1 LNPVTAEDSPYK
13 ISLPA
18 FEGPLDLLLHLIRE
32 NEIDI
37 YNIPIS
43 EITRQYLEYLGDME
57 SLDLEIAGEW
67 LVMAATLVE
76 IKSRMLLPRE
86 KPVKADAEEQ
96 IDPRRELVERL
107 IEYERFKTAAEL
119 FREKEE
125 QRSRIFVRGPA
136 ELQFDLR
143 PVFSLENISPEDLL
157 SALQSVLAEAEG
169 EPVTTI
175 QRRKLTVRMRIR
187 ELWYRVRES
196 AGQLTF
202 RELFDDDRTPTDIV
216 ITFLALL
223 ELLKSGRIIARQEQA
238 FGPIMIQQ
246 VLDLEDEQ

>member
-1 LNPVTAEDSPYK
+1 MNPVATEDSPYK
-13 ISLPA
+13 VTLSV
-18 FEGPLDLLLHLIRE
+18 FEGPLDLLLHLIHE

-37 YNIPIS
+37 YNIPIA
-43 EITRQYLEYLGDME
+43 EITAQYLEYLGAME

-86 KPVKADAEEQ
+86 KPVKSEDDETF
-96 IDPRRELVERL
+96 DPRRELVERL
-107 IEYERFKTAAEL
+107 IEYEKFKTAAEL
-119 FREKEE
+119 FREKEDL
-125 QRSRIFVRGPA
+125 RSRVFVRGPV

-143 PVFSLENISPEDLL
+143 PSFSLENISPDDLL
-157 SALQSVLAEAEG
+157 SALQSLLAEAEG

-175 QRRKLTVRMRIR
+175 QRRKITVQIRIR
-187 ELWYRVRES
+187 ELWYKVRES

-202 RELFDDDRTPTDIV
+202 RELFDDDRSPTDIV

-223 ELLKSGRIIARQEQA
+223 ELLKSGRIAVRQEQA

-246 VLDLEDEQ
+246 VLDLDNV

>member
-1 LNPVTAEDSPYK
+1 MNPVTAEDSPYK